1 MASCRIQGGIIMRW
15 PKHVQIKE
23 VGPRDG
29 LQNESTWVNT
39 DDKVAW
45 INMLSQSG
53 LKEIEYSSFV
63 HPRWIPALKDAR
75 EVGKRIHRNPN
86 VTYSALVPNEKGLE
100 HALEAG
106 IDMASVFMSASE
118 THNRN
123 NINKSIAKTY
133 PVIGNVIETAKAEN
147 KRVTGYVST
156 VFDCPFEGKV
166 DIDAVLRV
174 CDRLFE
180 LGIDDLSLGDTI
192 GTAVPSEVE
201 SLLEAVTYRFP
212 NKSIILHFHDT
223 RGMAIANI
231 MTAMNYGITR
241 FDSSLGGLGGCP
253 YAPGAAGNVATND
266 LLYLLQGLDT
276 FTGVDEAKVQEA
288 SLFIQDK
295 LNKPLP
301 SRSLSYLESQVNQE
315 EEQLQVAG
323 AETSNQS
330 FESGPQRKRE
340 IIYVFLKN
348 QLKNQYDKF
357 RSKE

>member
-1 MASCRIQGGIIMRW
+1 MIVRW
-15 PKHVQIKE
+15 PKQVQIKE

-29 LQNESTWVNT
+29 LQNETTWVET

-45 INMLSQSG
+45 INMLSESG
-53 LKEIEYSSFV
+53 IKEIEYSSFV

-75 EVGKRIHRNPN
+75 EVGRRINRNPD
-86 VTYSALVPNEKGLE
+86 VTYSALVPNEVGLE

-123 NINKSIAKTY
+123 NINKSIQATY
-133 PVIGNVIETAKAEN
+133 PVIGNVVKTAKAEN

-166 DIDAVLRV
+166 DIDSVLRV

-192 GTAVPSEVE
+192 GTAVPKEVE
-201 SLLEAVTYRFP
+201 ALLEAVTNRFP
-212 NKSIILHFHDT
+212 NKSIIMHFHDT
-223 RGMAIANI
+223 QGMAIANM

-266 LLYLLQGLDT
+266 ILHLLQGLDIQ
-276 FTGVDEAKVQEA
+276 TGIDERKIQEA
-288 SLFIQDK
+288 SLFIQEK

-301 SRSLSYLESQVNQE
+301 SRTFSYINSQLNE
-315 EEQLQVAG
+315 YEDEAQVAG
-323 AETSNQS
+323 AEVPKQHI
-330 FESGPQRKRE
+330 EYAPQRKRE

-357 RSKE
+357 RNKA